1 MLMSPRSMPREP
13 LLPHILFGR
22 DSELAQIIHM
32 IFTHVGSRPAHIA
45 ILGPGGYGKST
56 LANAVLTD
64 DCVQQHFGDARY
76 FVACESIFSSG
87 ALLIELAKTLG
98 VFHGA
103 TDALWSRIYNM
114 LNSKD
119 CIICFDNFE

>member
-1 MLMSPRSMPREP
+1 MPREP

-103 TDALWSRIYNM
+103 TDAFCLGHFPR
-114 LNSKD
+114 
-119 CIICFDNFE
+119 